1 MYFGVASREKPFSGN
16 RKTGNRKQED
26 RKQENRKQENRKTGK
41 QEAGNRKA
49 ILHTAKALFGKVYL
63 KEKGDSKQNSN
74 ADILVGTFVLKM
86 VDRN

>member
-1 MYFGVASREKPFSGN
+1 MVLPVGGSLFQDSGKQETGL
-16 RKTGNRKQED
+16 RKTGNRT
-26 RKQENRKQENRKTGK
+26 QENRKQDSGK